1 MLSEEEVYNGAK
13 RILQKNNYILLAG
26 QPPRGVDHLP
36 VVEIKSG
43 TNKEKGSKDSFKPD
57 LVAYKDNIMLI
68 IECKPNFNNNDL
80 QKLHEVLNSNSR
92 VLAFYNEL
100 SERGLLNKI
109 SNGIKFDEF
118 KKIVFGSLAYGSNS
132 SANNIILESSTLYP
146 ANESNNKIYHILV
159 NSWLGSGYIIEP

>member
-13 RILQKNNYILLAG
+13 RILKKNNYILLAG

-57 LVAYKDNIMLI
+57 LVAYKDNILLI

-80 QKLHEVLNSNSR
+80 QKLYEVLNSNSR
-92 VLAFYNEL
+92 LFAFYNEL
-100 SERGLLNKI
+100 LERGLLNKI
-109 SNGIKFDEF
+109 SKNIKYDEF
-118 KKIVFGSLAYGSNS
+118 KKIVFGSLAYSSNPS
-132 SANNIILESSTLYP
+132 SNNMILESSNLYTI
-146 ANESNNKIYHILV
+146 NESTNKIYQIIV

>member
-13 RILQKNNYILLAG
+13 RILKKNNYVVLAG

-57 LVAYKDNIMLI
+57 LVAYKDNILLI
-68 IECKPNFNNNDL
+68 IECKPTFNNNDL
-80 QKLHEVLNSNSR
+80 NKLHEVLNSNSR
-92 VLAFYNEL
+92 LLAFYNEL

-109 SNGIKFDEF
+109 GKNIEFNEF
-118 KKIVFGSLAYGSNS
+118 KEIVFGSLAYSSNPS
-132 SANNIILESSTLYP
+132 SNDIILESSNLYAVDEP
-146 ANESNNKIYHILV
+146 TNKIYQIIV